1 MVIAKL
7 RVSAQQTK
15 KPTPNIT
22 SKLNVEAFQNES
34 TKHLYE
40 NRLSEKLKNI
50 KPLIIDSPDLLWE
63 KIQECIVKAAE
74 ETLGMGSRHKCLQ
87 KKKSTPW
94 FTPQIKELTHEKRK
108 AYLKYI
114 SKPTTEQRLEYREVR
129 NRVNSRI
136 REIKEGYWES
146 FTADMEHDI
155 YGAQKKVWK
164 LIRRTKK
171 EVNELV
177 TYSKSTIDEWEN
189 FFRKLYRGTSDDL
202 EPMFAISEDIP
213 LSKEDIEKELRLLKN
228 RKSPGPNGISNEMLK
243 YGGTELIIH
252 LTQLFQQI
260 VKLGDIPKTW
270 KESIIISLFKKGSK
284 TNPESYRGITLL
296 NTTLKLFTRVILR
309 KLLKYIQPREEQQGF
324 RKNRSTT
331 DAIFI
336 MCQILKN
343 PLSLTTQHIC
353 ALWTSQKLLTGWQ
366 ML

>member
-1 MVIAKL
+1 MP
-7 RVSAQQTK
+7 S
-15 KPTPNIT
+15 
-22 SKLNVEAFQNES
+22 
-34 TKHLYE
+34 
-40 NRLSEKLKNI
+40 
-50 KPLIIDSPDLLWE
+50 
-63 KIQECIVKAAE
+63 
-74 ETLGMGSRHKCLQ
+74 

-155 YGAQKKVWK
+155 YGAQKKVWQ

-336 MCQILKN
+336 MCQIIEKSIEFNHPAYLCFVDLTKAFDRVADVIDCLRDREVPEQIARIIKELNSDMTPRIKSNNQTSRCITIKN
-343 PLSLTTQHIC
+343 GVRQGDSLSP
-353 ALWTSQKLLTGWQ
+353 
-366 ML
+366 MLFNIIMDKIIANCRRS